1 MVGGGPLRLA
11 AARSQPTHYVV
22 QMEVPEAAYT
32 FSQTDARCG
41 RLPSLIRHISEA
53 LLRCRSP
60 KMAKMDGFVQGGA
73 VSPLRPLRLLVTS
86 SQVAFAASQA
96 VLAPLQVSQEAHAV
110 VPPPCDFVPAFRW
123 MAPLERCSR
132 SSRENAA

>member
-11 AARSQPTHYVV
+11 AARSQPTHVYDVV

-60 KMAKMDGFVQGGA
+60 KMAKMDGFRT
-73 VSPLRPLRLLVTS
+73 P
-86 SQVAFAASQA
+86 
-96 VLAPLQVSQEAHAV
+96 QVS
-110 VPPPCDFVPAFRW
+110 
-123 MAPLERCSR
+123 
-132 SSRENAA
+132 